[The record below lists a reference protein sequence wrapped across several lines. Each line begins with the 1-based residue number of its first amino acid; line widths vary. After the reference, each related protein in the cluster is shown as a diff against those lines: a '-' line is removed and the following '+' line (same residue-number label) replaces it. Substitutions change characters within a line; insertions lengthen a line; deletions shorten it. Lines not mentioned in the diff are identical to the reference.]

1 MTNLEIRVDEVG
13 SYVRPEKLLDG
24 RDNFRDGKITRDQ
37 LRQIEDESILDCL
50 QMQKDVGMQIFGDGE
65 FRRDSWVTP
74 LSEAVDGFVD
84 DYQVEYVDRPDGGKE
99 KIIWHQKPVKEKLRQ
114 KRRIAQVDA
123 AYLRKNAPGPFKITL
138 PSPLCMRRS
147 FKLGLTDKVY
157 PNDRALKQDAAEIT
171 KGEIAKLC
179 DEGVSYIQ
187 LDEGFLA
194 YVRDDFRASLKQ
206 QGLDPDIELQKDID
220 AENDVYDVANK
231 KGVTTALHICRGSRI
246 TFHKGQ
252 GAYDWLAERLF
263 RSLQV
268 DRYLLEYDDTSR
280 VGGYEPLRHLP
291 KGKVVVLGLVSSK
304 DAPLEHLDSLL
315 REIEKASKF
324 CSTDQLAISAQC
336 GFHAAADRNGAHITM
351 DQQKRKL
358 ELMVSVAAKVW
369 GK

>member
-1 MTNLEIRVDEVG
+1 
-13 SYVRPEKLLDG
+13 
-24 RDNFRDGKITRDQ
+24 
-37 LRQIEDESILDCL
+37 
-50 QMQKDVGMQIFGDGE
+50 MQKDVGMQIFGDGE
-65 FRRDSWVTP
+65 FRRNSWVTP

-114 KRRIAQVDA
+114 QRRIAQVDA
-123 AYLRKNAPGPFKITL
+123 AYLKKYAPGPFKITL

-147 FKLGLTDKVY
+147 FKLGLTDNVY

-187 LDEGFLA
+187 LDEGSLA
-194 YVRDDFRASLKQ
+194 YVRDDLSASLKQ
-206 QGLDPDIELQKDID
+206 QGLDPDVELQKDID

-231 KGVTTALHICRGSRI
+231 KDVTTALHICRGSRI

-291 KGKVVVLGLVSSK
+291 GKARSWCWALSAAKTLPWSTSIACFARSRKPPSFAPPTSSQSARNAVS
-304 DAPLEHLDSLL
+304 
-315 REIEKASKF
+315 
-324 CSTDQLAISAQC
+324 TC
-336 GFHAAADRNGAHITM
+336 GRPTATAHTSRWIN
-351 DQQKRKL
+351 KNVKL